1 LNLCLCFDLG
11 NFLTIEIFSPH
22 TLGAEDLY
30 KAHLTPYLQEAQST
44 LNARLEATNV
54 ENAELA
60 QTVQAQRLEIE
71 QLLSHLRLIVSDI
84 EGAATAAT
92 QFSKEHHIRQDAV
105 HMEEEVHARPGL

>member
-1 LNLCLCFDLG
+1 MHIELTQVLN
-11 NFLTIEIFSPH
+11 SPH

-30 KAHLTPYLQEAQST
+30 RAHLTPYLQEAKSV
-44 LNARLEATNV
+44 LDNKLETTHA

-71 QLLSHLRLIVSDI
+71 KLLSHLESVVTDI

-105 HMEEEVHARPGL
+105 EMDEEVNARSGI